1 MRKVK
6 GEGKVNLESL
16 GLVWPL
22 YPLFLYLSR
31 LREKGWW
38 AVDGVFQEV
47 RGEEGEGEKEGKA
60 KSLKDRRDFCNVF

>member
-38 AVDGVFQEV
+38 VVDGVYQEV
-47 RGEEGEGEKEGKA
+47 RG
-60 KSLKDRRDFCNVF
+60 